1 MNWPWP
7 WRRAQAANSYD
18 TPMYAPPAWVAALP
32 DAAQL
37 FVYEKGRYVDRFPVH
52 YRGALSLESMLW
64 ERYGAGDY
72 TVLPHFDGRLHPGH
86 RFTVGTELDRDARRR
101 LNEQQAEFA
110 ELAENPGALGLL
122 GIAGEIGI
130 ACTAID
136 SNIRLHDARFSTLSS
151 VLHAMAKERGAG
163 ESPDGEREAD
173 TNAPDSEKGGVQAA
187 EPQT

>member
-1 MNWPWP
+1 MNWQWP

-18 TPMYAPPAWVAALP
+18 TPVHEPPTWVAALP

-64 ERYGAGDY
+64 EGYGAGDY
-72 TVLPHFDGRLHPGH
+72 TVLPHFDGRLHSGH

-101 LNEQQAEFA
+101 LDEQQVGFA
-110 ELAENPGALGLL
+110 ELAANTGPLGLL

-136 SNIRLHDARFSTLSS
+136 SNIRLQNPRFSTLAS

-163 ESPDGEREAD
+163 ESPDGKAEDD
-173 TNAPDSEKGGVQAA
+173 TNAPDSEEGGGQAT
-187 EPQT
+187 EPQA